1 MTQVNDKY
9 SIENT
14 DYTVGQDNIQKW
26 GFDIHTPVFLIS
38 AGLIILFILALLV
51 SDPTTAK
58 SSLDSVKWAII
69 DRFDSLFM
77 WSANLFVV
85 FCIGL
90 IFTPFGKIR
99 LGGKG
104 AQPEHSNLSWVAMLF
119 SAGIGIG
126 LMFYGVSEPVAYYT
140 DWYGTPLGVEPHTE
154 EAARLAL
161 GASVFHWGIHGWAIY
176 GIVGLSLALFAF
188 NKGLPLSMRS
198 VFYPILGDRTWGAFG
213 HVIDIMAVL
222 ATLFGLA
229 TSLGL
234 GAQQV
239 TSGINHVFG
248 TNGGLGLQIGVIA
261 FVTMFAIFSVVRGI
275 HGGVK
280 ILSNLNM
287 ILAFGLL
294 FFVAVLTLTVSMS
307 AIPNALMGYVENFI
321 PLSNP
326 LGREDESWMHGWT
339 VFYWA
344 WWISWSPCVGMF
356 IARVSKGRTV
366 REFLT
371 AVIIVPTAIT
381 LIWMSVFGGVAID
394 QIANN
399 VGELGMNGLTDIS
412 LALYNTYDALP
423 MTNAL
428 SILSIVLIMVF
439 FVTSSDS
446 ASLVIDSIT
455 SGGKVEAPVPQRVF
469 WAIIEG
475 CIAAVL
481 LWVGGTEAMQALQA
495 GMISTALPFTFV
507 LLIMCVSLVL
517 GLRSELN
524 QFKYSVASA
533 N

>member
-1 MTQVNDKY
+1 
-9 SIENT
+9 
-14 DYTVGQDNIQKW
+14 
-26 GFDIHTPVFLIS
+26 
-38 AGLIILFILALLV
+38 
-51 SDPTTAK
+51 
-58 SSLDSVKWAII
+58 
-69 DRFDSLFM
+69 
-77 WSANLFVV
+77 
-85 FCIGL
+85 
-90 IFTPFGKIR
+90 
-99 LGGKG
+99 
-104 AQPEHSNLSWVAMLF
+104 
-119 SAGIGIG
+119 
-126 LMFYGVSEPVAYYT
+126 
-140 DWYGTPLGVEPHTE
+140 
-154 EAARLAL
+154 
-161 GASVFHWGIHGWAIY
+161 
-176 GIVGLSLALFAF
+176 
-188 NKGLPLSMRS
+188 
-198 VFYPILGDRTWGAFG
+198 
-213 HVIDIMAVL
+213 
-222 ATLFGLA
+222 
-229 TSLGL
+229 
-234 GAQQV
+234 
-239 TSGINHVFG
+239 
-248 TNGGLGLQIGVIA
+248 
-261 FVTMFAIFSVVRGI
+261 
-275 HGGVK
+275 
-280 ILSNLNM
+280 
-287 ILAFGLL
+287 
-294 FFVAVLTLTVSMS
+294 
-307 AIPNALMGYVENFI
+307 MGYVENFI

-344 WWISWSPCVGMF
+344 WWISWSPCVGLV